1 MGCRAGRRAGAE
13 GEPCLT
19 DSCPQSPRQPDLG
32 LCGLLKPWCLCWSL
46 GLFPSKLACGAG
58 RLLRK
63 CEPGGSFDLVTSG
76 ESCSSLLPLTHPSNG
91 VFSSLAAPVPKS
103 QEGQGPGPVSRA
115 GGCCR
120 GCSVSPP
127 PCSHPQPRVDKLL
140 SAPVDPSA
148 ALQWAA
154 ARSQPPPARSPQH
167 LHSLLGSGG
176 VCAWVGVL
184 LRRSWKARALG
195 SPSTLPGPA
204 CPCHQA

>member
-1 MGCRAGRRAGAE
+1 MW
-13 GEPCLT
+13 LT
-19 DSCPQSPRQPDLG
+19 EALVP
-32 LCGLLKPWCLCWSL
+32 LLVPWA
-46 GLFPSKLACGAG
+46 FPLQTVACGAG
-58 RLLRK
+58 CLLRK
-63 CEPGGSFDLVTSG
+63 CEPGGSFDLVTSR
-76 ESCSSLLPLTHPSNG
+76 ESCSRLLPLTHPNDA

-115 GGCCR
+115 GGRCR

-127 PCSHPQPRVDKLL
+127 PRCHPWPRVDKLA
-140 SAPVDPSA
+140 SAPMDPSA

-167 LHSLLGSGG
+167 LHSSLGSRG
-176 VCAWVGVL
+176 VWAWAGIL
-184 LRRSWKARALG
+184 LRRNWKAHALG